1 MVIYDI
7 FTQNA
12 LDLDVSTDPLRTI
25 RITANSTNVSTEQ
38 CLKLT
43 LQ

>member
-7 FTQNA
+7 FAQNA
-12 LDLDVSTDPLRTI
+12 LDLDVSTKPLRSI
-25 RITANSTNVSTEQ
+25 RITAKSTNVSTEQ
-38 CLKLT
+38 CPKLT